1 MFHSCLISSK
11 FIYTI
16 SFPILSCLYD
26 NKPPFAQMCC
36 NSCLFLC
43 AELLE
48 GPHTEK
54 LHLSSPLPLS
64 HQLQK
69 RAKRAL
75 HNRVIPQESANPAL
89 IIMKSFFFFFLK
101 RKMLSCCSVD
111 MQLTQDR
118 QKLAHCKL
126 SWSWLQLYHVW
137 PRKPISGFHPSLV
150 ELPRSQKNFLEESKT
165 RALSVG
171 MCGFWEGTISE
182 EN

>member
-89 IIMKSFFFFFLK
+89 IIMKSFFFFFKEEDAEL
-101 RKMLSCCSVD
+101 LLCGYAAHTGQAETGALQIV
-111 MQLTQDR
+111 LI
-118 QKLAHCKL
+118 LAA
-126 SWSWLQLYHVW
+126 
-137 PRKPISGFHPSLV
+137 
-150 ELPRSQKNFLEESKT
+150 
-165 RALSVG
+165 ALSRL
-171 MCGFWEGTISE
+171 TTKAD
-182 EN
+182 